1 MLLQSLTLLAFVS
14 AALAVVTS
22 TTTLSSSTSST
33 LKCTTALVKK
43 SPKGAVPTSTSTKI
57 LAADII
63 LILGVSTP
71 RVTQTAPPST
81 TTSTSTSTTTVTT
94 TNAAVTGTFS
104 TTSTIEEVLTSTSTT
119 TALVTSVVSSTTSST
134 STLVIPTTAGFIDAS
149 SSSGRQNA
157 ALQGR
162 DMQAAQ
168 PVEKREVMV
177 HHLSKRAPPPR
188 NDPQADLYPA
198 SVQCVK
204 SVQVHIWVKL
214 ILVKPAITTTISG
227 PVLTATATTISTTTS
242 TKVPP
247 GVSITSTFFATTT
260 STNTLTQTV
269 SSTTTSTEIVT
280 EVSTTTSYA
289 ACATPNVLGPALSN
303 GNFLFN
309 VIRSA
314 DAGGGDLT
322 NPDAAS
328 ALECCIACQTSATC
342 QFSFYSLGSRTGP
355 CSVFGGGVGATCDNA
370 NFVAAKFNELDF
382 SSGDNGP
389 SVSNGPCG
397 QVQSNG
403 LL

>member
-1 MLLQSLTLLAFVS
+1 MLLQFLTLLGVVS
-14 AALAVVTS
+14 AVLADVTS

-33 LKCTTALVKK
+33 LSCTTALVKK

-63 LILGVSTP
+63 LVLGVSTP
-71 RVTQTAPPST
+71 RVTRTALPST
-81 TTSTSTSTTTVTT
+81 TTSTSTSITTVTT

-168 PVEKREVMV
+168 PVQKRGVMARR
-177 HHLSKRAPPPR
+177 LSKRAPSPP
-188 NDPQADLYPA
+188 NDPQAGFYPA

-204 SVQVHIWVKL
+204 YVRVHIYVKL
-214 ILVKPAITTTISG
+214 IVIKPATTTTISG

-242 TKVPP
+242 TIVPS
-247 GVSITSTFFATTT
+247 GVPVTSSFFATTT
-260 STNTLTQTV
+260 RTSTLIQTV
-269 SSTTTSTEIVT
+269 SSTTTSTEIAT
-280 EVSTTTSYA
+280 GVSTTTSHA
-289 ACATPNVLGPALSN
+289 ACATSNVLGPALSN
-303 GNFLFN
+303 GNFIL
-309 VIRSA
+309 
-314 DAGGGDLT
+314 DTGGIFRMPGQGAISR
-322 NPDAAS
+322 PDADS
-328 ALECCIACQTSATC
+328 AIDCCIACQTSPTC
-342 QFSFYSLGSRTGP
+342 QASSFIQDVGCLN
-355 CSVFGGGVGATCDNA
+355 FGGGPGAVCDNA
-370 NFVAAKFNELDF
+370 NFVARTFNEVNFDPGSERFL
-382 SSGDNGP
+382 
-389 SVSNGPCG
+389 SNGPCG

-403 LL
+403 LVDA